1 MIYLDY
7 SATTPV
13 SYDVLESYNKAT
25 RDYMGNANSIHA
37 LGVKSKVLLNSAT
50 KQLCELFDINEEEL
64 VYTSGATESNNMALK
79 GVALSYKNRG
89 NHIIVSKL
97 EHPSIYAVC
106 NFLELQ
112 GYEISY
118 VNNDRDGLID
128 FEDLK
133 RKIRPTTILVSICAV
148 NSEVG
153 IRQPLKTIRQI
164 IKKEN
169 PNTIFHSDMTQAI
182 GKIAVNMHDVDMA
195 SMSGHKIFGPK
206 GIGFLYK
213 NSKVNI
219 TPLIHGSGKFND
231 LRSGTPPLPLVV
243 ALSKACRIALTDLE
257 RREASVKRLND
268 RLVEELSNIDGI
280 GEIIAREWI
289 NTFNNEEF
297 VIEFDNLLKEITFV
311 DINLDEAKLKDI
323 SFVITGKLEKFD
335 NRDALVEL
343 IENNGGKVLKAVSNN
358 VNYLINNDINSTS
371 SKNKKAKEL
380 GVQIITEEDFLNI
393 LN

>member
-50 KQLCELFDINEEEL
+50 KQLCELFDINEDEL
-64 VYTSGATESNNMALK
+64 IYTSGATESNNMALK
-79 GVALSYKNRG
+79 GIALSYKNKG

-118 VNNDRDGLID
+118 VNNDRDGMID

-133 RKIRPTTILVSICAV
+133 KKIRPKTILVSICAV

-153 IRQPLKTIRQI
+153 IRQPLKTIKQI

-169 PNTIFHSDMTQAI
+169 PNTILHSDMTQAI
-182 GKIAVNMHDVDMA
+182 GKITVNMHDVDLA
-195 SMSGHKIFGPK
+195 SMSAHKIFGPK

-219 TPLIHGSGKFND
+219 IPLIHGSGKFND
-231 LRSGTPPLPLVV
+231 LRSGTPPLPLIV
-243 ALSKACRIALTDLE
+243 ALSKSCRIALTDLE

-268 RLVEELSNIDGI
+268 RICDELSKIDGI
-280 GEIIAREWI
+280 TLNKTKYSIPHILNISLDNIRPETFIHAMEEDEIYLSTNTACSSGELSTSVMAVYNDKRRATSTIRISLSYV
-289 NTFNNEEF
+289 TTNEEINKF
-297 VIEFDNLLKEITFV
+297 LTIFKLRYEQLNNLMKGNE
-311 DINLDEAKLKDI
+311 
-323 SFVITGKLEKFD
+323 
-335 NRDALVEL
+335 
-343 IENNGGKVLKAVSNN
+343 
-358 VNYLINNDINSTS
+358 
-371 SKNKKAKEL
+371 
-380 GVQIITEEDFLNI
+380 
-393 LN
+393 

>member
-50 KQLCELFDINEEEL
+50 KQLCELFDINENEL

-106 NFLELQ
+106 NFLESM

-118 VNNDRDGLID
+118 VNNDEDGLID

-133 RKIRPTTILVSICAV
+133 RKIRSNTILVSICAV

-153 IRQPLKTIRQI
+153 IRQPLKTIKQI

-169 PNTIFHSDMTQAI
+169 PNTVFHSDMTQAI
-182 GKIAVNMHDVDMA
+182 GKIEVNMHDVDMA
-195 SMSGHKIFGPK
+195 SMSAHKIFGPK

-213 NSKVNI
+213 NSKVNLV
-219 TPLIHGSGKFND
+219 PLIHGSGKFND
-231 LRSGTPPLPLVV
+231 LRSGTPALPLIV

-257 RREASVKRLND
+257 RREVNVTRLND
-268 RLVEELSNIDGI
+268 RICEELSKIDGI
-280 GEIIAREWI
+280 
-289 NTFNNEEF
+289 T
-297 VIEFDNLLKEITFV
+297 
-311 DINLDEAKLKDI
+311 
-323 SFVITGKLEKFD
+323 
-335 NRDALVEL
+335 
-343 IENNGGKVLKAVSNN
+343 
-358 VNYLINNDINSTS
+358 INSTRYSIPHILNISLDNVRPETFIHAMEDDEIYLSTNTACS
-371 SKNKKAKEL
+371 SGELSTSVMAIYNDKKRATSTIRISLSYVTTNEEINK
-380 GVQIITEEDFLNI
+380 FLNI
-393 LN
+393 FKLRYEQLSSLMKGNE